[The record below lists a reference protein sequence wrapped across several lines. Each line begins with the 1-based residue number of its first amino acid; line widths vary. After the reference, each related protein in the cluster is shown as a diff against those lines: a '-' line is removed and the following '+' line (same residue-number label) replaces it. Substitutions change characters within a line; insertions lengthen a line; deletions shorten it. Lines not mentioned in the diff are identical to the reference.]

1 MLSPER
7 SDSFPP
13 TRIAWTG
20 AGILTFVFTIAFV
33 HRIGLSLY
41 VEPMKAALGYSDTE
55 IGVLTGIAFA
65 LPYALGGLLCG
76 WLADRYHRVAVLVV
90 SAAVWSGATAVLG
103 VLGSFAQM
111 VVARVLTGLGQ
122 AAVQPVSA
130 SLLADFFAPAN
141 RGRAYGLFIAATAFG
156 TAAAFGLGAATVA
169 IGDRLGPSLGMAG
182 WQVGLILLG
191 ALGLAALVA
200 LAFAKEPRRMERV
213 AARPS
218 TLPELARFFA
228 ANARVLAALYVGVTF
243 AFLAP
248 YGQLAFMPA
257 LFARKFDWRADEL
270 ALAYGVIAV
279 VGGAGGAI
287 VGGWLADRWRSRG
300 MAGSAWLLCLS
311 GSFLSLAFATVA
323 PLADTGWASLGWFG
337 AAALF
342 ANWPSIGALAV
353 IAEMTPNEL
362 RGQVTAGHTAMIG
375 LVAAGMG
382 PVAVGML
389 TDRFFGSAADLDRSL
404 ALTFAFCTVVA
415 TVSLAAGYHAFR
427 STAALRT
434 IGVDRWMPTD

>member
-7 SDSFPP
+7 SDAFPS

-41 VEPMKAALGYSDTE
+41 VEPMKAALGLSDTE

-65 LPYALGGLLCG
+65 LPYTLGGLLCG
-76 WLADRYHRVAVLVV
+76 WLADRYHRIALLGL
-90 SAAVWSGATAVLG
+90 SAAVWSGATMALG
-103 VLGSFAQM
+103 LLGSFAYM
-111 VVARVLTGLGQ
+111 VGARVLTGLGQ
-122 AAVQPVSA
+122 AAVQPTSA
-130 SLLADFFAPAN
+130 SLLADLFAPAK

-156 TAAAFGLGAATVA
+156 TAGAFGLGAVTVT
-169 IGDRLGPSLGMAG
+169 IGERIGPALGIAG
-182 WQVGLILLG
+182 WRAGLILLG
-191 ALGLAALVA
+191 ALGFAALVA
-200 LAFAKEPRRMERV
+200 LAFAREPQRMDR
-213 AARPS
+213 AAGRPS

-228 ANARVLAALYVGVTF
+228 GNARVLATLYVGVTF

-257 LFARKFDWRADEL
+257 LFARKFGWSADEL
-270 ALAYGVIAV
+270 ALAYGVIAI
-279 VGGAGGAI
+279 VGGAGGALL
-287 VGGWLADRWRSRG
+287 GGWLADRWRLRG

-311 GSFLSLAFATVA
+311 GSFLSLAFATAA
-323 PLADTGWASLGWFG
+323 PLAATGWASLGWFG

-353 IAEMTPNEL
+353 IAEITPNEL

-375 LVAAGMG
+375 LIAAGLG

-389 TDRFFGSAADLDRSL
+389 TDNVFGSAADLDRSL
-404 ALTFAFCTVVA
+404 ALTFALCTVIA
-415 TVSLAAGYHAFR
+415 TVSLAAGYRAFR
-427 STAALRT
+427 STAPLHTSRSH
-434 IGVDRWMPTD
+434 

>member
-1 MLSPER
+1 VLSPER
-7 SDSFPP
+7 ADSFPSN
-13 TRIAWTG
+13 RIAWTG
-20 AGILTFVFTIAFV
+20 AGILTFVFTVAFV

-41 VEPMKAALGYSDTE
+41 VEPIKAALGLSDTE

-65 LPYALGGLLCG
+65 LPYAIGGLLGG
-76 WLADRYHRVAVLVV
+76 WLADRYHSVALLVF
-90 SAAVWSGATAVLG
+90 SAALWSGATAALG
-103 VLGSFAQM
+103 VVASFAQM
-111 VVARVLTGLGQ
+111 VAARVLTGLGQ

-130 SLLADFFAPAN
+130 SLLADLFAPAN
-141 RGRAYGLFIAATAFG
+141 RGRAYGLFVAATAFG
-156 TAAAFGLGAATVA
+156 TAGAFGLGAATVA
-169 IGDRLGPSLGMAG
+169 LGERLGPAFGLAG
-182 WQVGLILLG
+182 WRAGLILLG

-200 LAFAKEPRRMERV
+200 LAFAVEPRRMDRAV
-213 AARPS
+213 GRPS
-218 TLPELARFFA
+218 TLPELARFFG
-228 ANARVLAALYVGVTF
+228 ANAKVLATLYVGVTF
-243 AFLAP
+243 TFLAP

-257 LFARKFDWRADEL
+257 LFARKFAWSADDL

-300 MAGSAWLLCLS
+300 IVGSAWLLCLS
-311 GSFLSLAFATVA
+311 GSFLSLAFATAA

-342 ANWPSIGALAV
+342 TNWPSIGALAV

-404 ALTFAFCTVVA
+404 ALTFAACTVVA
-415 TVSLAAGYHAFR
+415 TVVLAAGYRAFR
-427 STAALRT
+427 STALLRAN
-434 IGVDRWMPTD
+434 GS